1 MFAFGVGVIILAFI
15 VDIKWGKSGIG
26 FNWAYHVAR
35 WGKSGIGFNWAYHV
49 ARWGCVAGA
58 LLCSASILLWLWRV
72 LP

>member
-15 VDIKWGKSGIG
+15 VDIKWGKP
-26 FNWAYHVAR
+26 
-35 WGKSGIGFNWAYHV
+35 FNWAYHV

>member
-15 VDIKWGKSGIG
+15 VGIKWGKPGMG
-26 FNWAYHVAR
+26 FNWAD
-35 WGKSGIGFNWAYHV
+35 HV